1 MDEQDM
7 DKQDKELNKEE
18 DKKEEKWVLTP
29 KEASRLLGLGRGL
42 TYEAIR
48 RGDIPSLRIGG
59 RILIPLKLL
68 KRQIEGGEFKKVDE
82 SGL

>member
-1 MDEQDM
+1 MDEKDRE
-7 DKQDKELNKEE
+7 KQDKELNKEE